1 MAEAI
6 PMSNAP
12 DSTEGSGFGAVLQNR
27 NFLFLWMAQ
36 LFSQLAQQIINY
48 ALVLQ
53 VAKLTNN
60 SATATAGVVVSFTL
74 PAILFSAIAGVV
86 VERQSKKW
94 MLVITNVARG
104 ISVLLYILTVVFDRF
119 DPALVLPILYI
130 NTLIFSTV
138 SQFFAPAEATMIPLL
153 VPRDKL
159 IAANALFNLTLTVS
173 QLLGFVFLGPL
184 LLGVL
189 GFRWL
194 YVILFGFYALCAFLT
209 WRLPNVE
216 PEDEEEVVVDG
227 QRGSLQS
234 KARETWEELREGW
247 DFIRA
252 DAALMIAI
260 IYWSVAIAVFMM
272 VAVVATR
279 FLKTVLGV
287 DPEHLYFILVPGG
300 IGLIVGVATVGRFA
314 TERNRALIINYSMAV
329 AAVCLLVLVSI
340 YDLLKAGAHLIGQPN
355 PPVLI
360 AQVIIGI
367 MAFILGI
374 ANSFI
379 SVPAQTILQERA
391 PETIRARVFAAFYT
405 VSNIILIVPLVIAG
419 ALADLIG
426 VVPTVVGI
434 GLLVLLVAGLGL
446 RYQQRHRHA
455 LDAPATQTAPDGTAP
470 SPANEPQSLL
480 AGAPVIEAGAKA
492 REDTPARRD

>member
-6 PMSNAP
+6 PVSSSP
-12 DSTEGSGFGAVLQNR
+12 DSAGESSFVAVLQNR
-27 NFLFLWMAQ
+27 NFLFLWIAQ
-36 LFSQLAQQIINY
+36 LFSQLAQQIINI

-53 VAKLTNN
+53 VAPYKSTL
-60 SATATAGVVVSFTL
+60 ATAGIIVSFTL
-74 PAILFSAIAGVV
+74 PAILFSAIAGVI
-86 VERQSKKW
+86 VERQSKRW
-94 MLVITNVARG
+94 MLVVTNVARG
-104 ISVLLYILTVVFDRF
+104 VSVLLYILTAVFDKL
-119 DPALVLPILYI
+119 DPALVLPVLYI
-130 NTLIFSTV
+130 NTLIFSTI

-153 VPRDKL
+153 VPRNKL
-159 IAANALFNLTLTVS
+159 IAANALFNLTLTAS
-173 QLLGFVFLGPL
+173 QLIGFVFLGPL

-194 YVILFGFYALCAFLT
+194 YVVLFGFYVLCAFLT
-209 WRLPNVE
+209 WRLPDLE
-216 PEDEEEVVVDG
+216 PEDEEETSVAG
-227 QRGSLQS
+227 ARESLQT

-252 DAALMIAI
+252 DAALVIAI
-260 IYWSVAIAVFMM
+260 VYWSVAIAVFMM
-272 VAVVATR
+272 VATVATK
-279 FLKTVLGV
+279 FLQLVLGV

-300 IGLIVGVATVGRFA
+300 LGLILGVATVGRFA
-314 TERNRALIINYSMAV
+314 TERNRALVINYSMVV

-340 YDLLKAGAHLIGQPN
+340 YDLLKFGAYLIGQPP
-355 PPVLI
+355 PPVLV
-360 AQVIIGI
+360 AQVVIGL

-405 VSNIILIVPLVIAG
+405 VSNIILIVPLIIAG
-419 ALADLIG
+419 GVADVVG

-446 RYQQRHRHA
+446 RYQQQHA
-455 LDAPATQTAPDGTAP
+455 SVLNAPALHMAPDGLPPT
-470 SPANEPQSLL
+470 PANEPHALL
-480 AGAPVIEAGAKA
+480 PGAPVMEAGAKA